1 MEVRHV
7 YQDWVMTIVLVGL
20 LVSVSFTTSNAGEGT
35 TASPEAASSIGTV
48 LVKAYTFEPVHP
60 NPPNHLWLDEGNG
73 RVQFMMFD
81 KPVSDP
87 TAKLLFVGQGVKGRF
102 CVESQ
107 PDGGKTGFNH
117 FHRTNTP
124 ATGDTSM
131 HGAKG
136 EEGYWLKH
144 VAVAEFDVVPKGNT
158 RHMEGKRTINQV
170 RWRIASAETPKC
182 K

>member
-1 MEVRHV
+1 MSRTSCVV
-7 YQDWVMTIVLVGL
+7 SVVLVGFL
-20 LVSVSFTTSNAGEGT
+20 GIVWFGTSQAAEGAA
-35 TASPEAASSIGTV
+35 ASPEAANNIGAI
-48 LVKAYTFEPVHP
+48 LLEAYTFEPVHP

-73 RVQFMMFD
+73 RVQFLMFD
-81 KPVSDP
+81 KAVSDP
-87 TAKLLFVGQGVKGRF
+87 SAKLLFIGQGVKGTF

-144 VAVAEFDVVPKGNT
+144 VAVAEFDDEPKGEHAGHGGKVHYKPGQVENT
-158 RHMEGKRTINQV
+158 PQPT
-170 RWRIASAETPKC
+170 TPKC

>member
-1 MEVRHV
+1 M
-7 YQDWVMTIVLVGL
+7 YKLWVVSVIVVGL
-20 LVSVSFTTSNAGEGT
+20 FGSVWVSSSHAEEG
-35 TASPEAASSIGTV
+35 AAPSSEVANSIGPA
-48 LVKAYTFEPVHP
+48 LLKAYTFVPVHP

-73 RVQFMMFD
+73 RVQFLMFD
-81 KPVSDP
+81 KAVSDP
-87 TAKLLFVGQGVKGRF
+87 SAQLIFVGQGVKGTF

-131 HGAKG
+131 HGATG

-144 VAVAEFDVVPKGNT
+144 VAVAEFDDEPKGE
-158 RHMEGKRTINQV
+158 HAAHGGKTHYKPGQV
-170 RWRIASAETPKC
+170 ENNPQPTTPKC
-182 K
+182 KK

>member
-1 MEVRHV
+1 MYYKIGVAIV
-7 YQDWVMTIVLVGL
+7 ILGSIWVGN
-20 LVSVSFTTSNAGEGT
+20 SDAGERT
-35 TASPEAASSIGTV
+35 VPSPEVAKNVGQA
-48 LVKAYTFEPVHP
+48 LLKAYTFEPVHP

-87 TAKLLFVGQGVKGRF
+87 TAVLQFVGEGIKGRF
-102 CVESQ
+102 CAESQ
-107 PDGGKTGFNH
+107 PDRGKTGYNH
-117 FHRTNTP
+117 FHRSHTP

-131 HGAKG
+131 HGPKG

-144 VAVAEFDVVPKGNT
+144 VSVGNFTMAHAGEHAAHGGDMHYKPGTVQDVP
-158 RHMEGKRTINQV
+158 QPP
-170 RWRIASAETPKC
+170 TPKC

>member
-1 MEVRHV
+1 MYLKIWLMYV
-7 YQDWVMTIVLVGL
+7 VLIGL
-20 LVSVSFTTSNAGEGT
+20 LCGAGFDNSHASESTAPSTEATSN
-35 TASPEAASSIGTV
+35 IGAV
-48 LVKAYTFEPVHP
+48 LVKAYTFVPVHP
-60 NPPNHLWLDEGNG
+60 NPPNHLWLDEGSG

-87 TAKLLFVGQGVKGRF
+87 TAVLLFVGQGIKGTF

-107 PDGGKTGFNH
+107 PDRGKTGFNH
-117 FHRTNTP
+117 FHRSNTP
-124 ATGDTSM
+124 SSGDMSM

-144 VAVAEFDVVPKGNT
+144 VAVAEFDDEPKGE
-158 RHMEGKRTINQV
+158 HAGHGGKTHYKPGEVENNPQP
-170 RWRIASAETPKC
+170 ETPKC

>member
-1 MEVRHV
+1 MSKTSCVV
-7 YQDWVMTIVLVGL
+7 SVLLVGL
-20 LVSVSFTTSNAGEGT
+20 LGLAWFNSSHAGEGT
-35 TASPEAASSIGTV
+35 TASPEAANNIGAI

-81 KPVSDP
+81 KSVSDP
-87 TAKLLFVGQGVKGRF
+87 TAKLLFVGQGIKGRF

-107 PDGGKTGFNH
+107 PDGGKTGFSH
-117 FHRTNTP
+117 FHRTHTP
-124 ATGDTSM
+124 SSGDTSM

-144 VAVAEFDVVPKGNT
+144 VAVAEFDDEPKGEHAGHGGKTHYKPGQVENT
-158 RHMEGKRTINQV
+158 PQP
-170 RWRIASAETPKC
+170 ETPKC

>member
-1 MEVRHV
+1 MHSK
-7 YQDWVMTIVLVGL
+7 LL
-20 LVSVSFTTSNAGEGT
+20 LVSIMSAGLMGCVWASTSDAAEGST
-35 TASPEAASSIGTV
+35 PSPEVANNIGSAI
-48 LVKAYTFEPVHP
+48 LKAYTFVPVTP
-60 NPPNHLWLDEGNG
+60 NPPNHVWLDEGNG
-73 RVQFMMFD
+73 RVQFLMFD
-81 KPVSDP
+81 KAVSDP
-87 TAKLLFVGQGVKGRF
+87 SAKLLFVGQGVKGTF

-107 PDGGKTGFNH
+107 PDGGKSGFNH

-144 VAVAEFDVVPKGNT
+144 VAVAEFDDEPKGEHAGHGGKTHYKPGQIENT
-158 RHMEGKRTINQV
+158 PQPT
-170 RWRIASAETPKC
+170 TPKC

>member
-1 MEVRHV
+1 MSRMIL
-7 YQDWVMTIVLVGL
+7 VMSAMLIGL
-20 LVSVSFTTSNAGEGT
+20 LGTVWFTPTGAGEGT
-35 TASPEAASSIGTV
+35 APSPEAMQKIGPALAKT
-48 LVKAYTFEPVHP
+48 YTYVPVQP

-102 CVESQ
+102 CAESQ

-117 FHRTNTP
+117 FHRVNTP

-136 EEGYWLKH
+136 EEGYWMKH
-144 VAVAEFDVVPKGNT
+144 VAVAEFD
-158 RHMEGKRTINQV
+158 MEPDGEHGGHGGKTHFKPGEVENLPQPP
-170 RWRIASAETPKC
+170 TPKC

>member
-1 MEVRHV
+1 MSTK
-7 YQDWVMTIVLVGL
+7 MGIMSIVLVGL
-20 LVSVSFTTSNAGEGT
+20 LANHSLSTTCNAGEGT
-35 TASPEAASSIGTV
+35 AASPEAANNIGAI
-48 LVKAYTFEPVHP
+48 LIKAYTFEPVHP

-87 TAKLLFVGQGVKGRF
+87 TAVLQWVGQGIKGRF
-102 CVESQ
+102 CTDSQ
-107 PDGGKTGFNH
+107 PDHGKTGFTH

-131 HGAKG
+131 HGATG

-144 VAVAEFDVVPKGNT
+144 VAVSEFDDEPKGE
-158 RHMEGKRTINQV
+158 HAGHGGKTHYKPGQV
-170 RWRIASAETPKC
+170 EATPQPETPKC

>member
-1 MEVRHV
+1 MRSRIGI
-7 YQDWVMTIVLVGL
+7 MLVFFTGCVGGL
-20 LVSVSFTTSNAGEGT
+20 LFSSSYALEGT
-35 TASPEAASSIGTV
+35 APSPEAARNIGSV
-48 LVKAYTFEPVHP
+48 LLKSYTFEPVHP
-60 NPPNHLWLDEGNG
+60 NPPNHVWLDEGDG

-87 TAKLLFVGQGVKGRF
+87 AAQLQWVGQGVKGRF
-102 CVESQ
+102 CAESQ
-107 PDGGKTGFNH
+107 PDQGKTGFTH

-144 VAVAEFDVVPKGNT
+144 VAVAEFDMEYKGE
-158 RHMEGKRTINQV
+158 HAGHGEGKKHYKPGETENSPQPT
-170 RWRIASAETPKC
+170 TPKC
-182 K
+182 S

>member
-1 MEVRHV
+1 M
-7 YQDWVMTIVLVGL
+7 YTKSWVMSVMLVGL
-20 LVSVSFTTSNAGEGT
+20 LGSVWFSTSRAGEGT
-35 TASPEAASSIGTV
+35 APAPEAMRNIGPV
-48 LVKAYTFEPVHP
+48 LAKAYIFAAVHP

-87 TAKLLFVGQGVKGRF
+87 TAVLLFVGQGIKGRF
-102 CVESQ
+102 CAESQ

-117 FHRTNTP
+117 FHRINTP

-144 VAVAEFDVVPKGNT
+144 VAVAEFDMEDKGE
-158 RHMEGKRTINQV
+158 HGGHGGKTHFKPGEVENLPQPP
-170 RWRIASAETPKC
+170 TPKC

>member
-1 MEVRHV
+1 MSIKL
-7 YQDWVMTIVLVGL
+7 WVVMGMLVGVL
-20 LVSVSFTTSNAGEGT
+20 GTVSSSYAGEGAA
-35 TASPEAASSIGTV
+35 ASPEVANNIGSV
-48 LVKAYTFEPVHP
+48 LVKAYTFVPVHP

-87 TAKLLFVGQGVKGRF
+87 TAVLQFVGAGIKGRF
-102 CVESQ
+102 CAESQ
-107 PDGGKTGFNH
+107 PDRGKTGFNH

-144 VAVAEFDVVPKGNT
+144 VAVAEFEMEHQGEHAAHGGGKTHYKPGDVENMPQPT
-158 RHMEGKRTINQV
+158 
-170 RWRIASAETPKC
+170 TPKC

>member
-1 MEVRHV
+1 MATKIWIMSVILVGFLGSAWFSSSHASDGTATSPEVANN
-7 YQDWVMTIVLVGL
+7 IGPVLV
-20 LVSVSFTTSNAGEGT
+20 N
-35 TASPEAASSIGTV
+35 
-48 LVKAYTFEPVHP
+48 AYTFVPVHP

-87 TAKLLFVGQGVKGRF
+87 TAVLQFVGAGIKGRF
-102 CVESQ
+102 CAESQ
-107 PDGGKTGFNH
+107 PDRGKTGFNH

-144 VAVAEFDVVPKGNT
+144 VAVAEFEMEHQGEHTAHGGGKTHYKPGDVENMPQPT
-158 RHMEGKRTINQV
+158 
-170 RWRIASAETPKC
+170 TPKC

>member
-1 MEVRHV
+1 MYTKIWMVSV
-7 YQDWVMTIVLVGL
+7 ICVGL
-20 LVSVSFTTSNAGEGT
+20 LGSVCLSSTLAGEGT
-35 TASPEAASSIGTV
+35 AASPEAANNIGAV
-48 LVKAYTFEPVHP
+48 LVKSYTFEPVHP

-87 TAKLLFVGQGVKGRF
+87 TAQLLFVGQGIKGRF
-102 CVESQ
+102 CAESQ
-107 PDGGKTGFNH
+107 PDRGKTGCNH
-117 FHRTNTP
+117 FHRTTTP

-144 VAVAEFDVVPKGNT
+144 VAVAEFDDEPKGEHAGHGGKTHYKPGQVENT
-158 RHMEGKRTINQV
+158 PQPK
-170 RWRIASAETPKC
+170 TPKC